1 LLFSFSVST
10 LASVSEEIS
19 YNKEK
24 RITKSH
30 VFLNRKLKNFFQKQI
45 TELIGEL
52 ANWQIEC

>member
-30 VFLNRKLKNFFQKQI
+30 VFLNRKLKIFFQKQI